1 MHLFLATLGTET
13 NTFSPFVTGFRT
25 FEQTYLVRKG
35 AHDPDSPNM
44 FGAPLVIWRQ
54 RAERRG
60 WRVTESLCAFAM
72 PSGVTLR
79 PVYESYRDEIL
90 ADLRAALPVDVVL
103 LNLHGAMVAEGYDD
117 AEGDLI
123 AAVRAVAGSDTV
135 IGVELDLHCHLTQ
148 QMVDA
153 ATLIVLYKEYPHTD
167 FAARAVELFEL
178 AAATAAG
185 EIRPRMALHDCGMIG
200 VYHTSRAPM
209 RGFVERMESLEGRNG
224 VLSVSLAHGF
234 PWGDVADMGTRTLV
248 VTDNRPQEGMALAA
262 QLCAE
267 LYELRSELRP
277 PYLSI
282 YQALADAAAAN
293 AATPGR
299 PVVLADVSDNAG
311 GGAPGD
317 STFILRALLERHTDN
332 AAVACIWDPQV
343 VQLAMEAGEGAE
355 LDVRL
360 GGKMGPMSGDP
371 LDLRVRVTKIVP
383 HATQTWGAPPDTA
396 TSLLGDSVAL
406 HARGIDIV
414 VNSLRTQTL
423 NPDAFTNLGIDPT
436 AKRLLVVKSMQHFY
450 AGFAPIAAAIFYVA
464 APGALQP
471 DFSRLPYRKA
481 NRKLWGVQAEE

>member
-25 FEQTYLVRKG
+25 FEETYLVRG
-35 AHDPDSPNM
+35 GSHNPDGPNM
-44 FGAPLVIWRQ
+44 FGAPLVTWR
-54 RAERRG
+54 RLAERRG

-79 PVYESYRDEIL
+79 HVYESYRDEIL
-90 ADLRAALPVDVVL
+90 ADLRAALPVDIVL

-123 AAVRAVAGSDTV
+123 AAVRGVAGPHVV

-148 QMVDA
+148 KMVDA

-167 FAARAVELFEL
+167 FAARAAELFEL

-185 EIRPRMALHDCGMIG
+185 EMRPHMALHDCGMIG

-248 VTDNRPQEGMALAA
+248 ITDNRPQEGTALAA
-262 QLCAE
+262 KLCAE
-267 LYELRSELRP
+267 LYEMRYDLRP
-277 PYLSI
+277 PYLTV
-282 YQALADAAAAN
+282 YQALDQAAAAP
-293 AATPGR
+293 AG

-311 GGAPGD
+311 GGAPSD
-317 STFILRALLERHTDN
+317 STFLLRALLERRIDN

-355 LDVRL
+355 MDVRL
-360 GGKMGPMSGDP
+360 GGKMGPASGDP
-371 LDLRVRVTKIVP
+371 LDLRVRVSKIVRD
-383 HATQTWGAPPDTA
+383 ARQTWGAPPDTA
-396 TSLLGDSVAL
+396 ASLLGDSVAL
-406 HARGIDIV
+406 RTKGIDIV

-436 AKRLLVVKSMQHFY
+436 AKRILVVKSMQHFY

-464 APGALQP
+464 APGALVP

-481 NRKLWGVQAEE
+481 NRKLWGIEAEG